1 MITIELKSHFLRL
14 YQIALSD
21 GDFNVLE
28 LQMLYKMA
36 EDRGIPKLELD
47 RLLLTPINYDAQI
60 PEDLQT
66 KIEYLYDLT
75 CMIWADGKVTDDEF
89 NTLKK
94 YCKKFYFLEENLN
107 EIVEYFIEAV
117 KQGLK
122 KEEII
127 NELNS

>member
-94 YCKKFYFLEENLN
+94 YCKKFEFLEENLN

>member
-94 YCKKFYFLEENLN
+94 YCKKFDFLEENLN
-107 EIVEYFIEAV
+107 EIVEYFIEAI